1 MSWES
6 KKMKNRET
14 VTYWRRP
21 ETLQLNA
28 TWESEQKKEMSRSLE
43 KLVEGLQISKLYHVN
58 VNFLVSVILCVYIYK
73 YKFTNTTL
81 YFTIR
86 Y

>member
-6 KKMKNRET
+6 KKMKNQET

-43 KLVEGLQISKLYHVN
+43 KLVEGL
-58 VNFLVSVILCVYIYK
+58 
-73 YKFTNTTL
+73 
-81 YFTIR
+81 
-86 Y
+86 